1 MRSGEIPVFAL
12 AVVFAL
18 AFLIFHSRRESASA
32 FAFSKR
38 QRRALYQRGAKPLV
52 RAPQIQG
59 LKKLLKNS
67 TLEGAWLQP
76 CHKTQ

>member
-38 QRRALYQRGAKPLV
+38 QRRAHIPAQPEGLGYDPHKSRGL
-52 RAPQIQG
+52 
-59 LKKLLKNS
+59 
-67 TLEGAWLQP
+67 
-76 CHKTQ
+76 